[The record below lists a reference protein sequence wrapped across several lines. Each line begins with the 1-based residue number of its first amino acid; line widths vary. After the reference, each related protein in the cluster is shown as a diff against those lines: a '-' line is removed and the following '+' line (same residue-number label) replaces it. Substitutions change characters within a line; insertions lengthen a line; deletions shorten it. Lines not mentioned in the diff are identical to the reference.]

1 MFKKF
6 TSFRTKIII
15 TLVLVVSST
24 SFVSFQL
31 YNNYLSKR
39 IYEDAEKNFITLL
52 HFFRNELIT
61 ISDGA
66 MLRALMAD
74 MEKEDRVLKT
84 YLINE
89 KGKFVSSAKD
99 TTLAKGNVNVRDLNA
114 ISEDISVITKTDTS
128 HPYSRA
134 IMRVRNSPT
143 CYSCHDPKVKTL
155 GYVVIDFSLTETK
168 SNIKRSLNASL
179 AFSLFMV
186 LLIMIFVAFLHYR
199 FVRKSLSRFRYT
211 INEINSGHLDQRV
224 SIAESAELGELGKKF
239 NHMLDYFQRTQN
251 ELNLYHQKELNDV
264 YKLATIGEMAARLAH
279 EVRNPLMGIA
289 NAIEIIVQEK
299 GDSPDKPILEE
310 IQRQAER
317 VNTAISNLLKFSR
330 STEIHP
336 KLANINEVVSSL
348 VFFLKNQKQNNLIH
362 FEMELQPDIPNFHF
376 DAEQLENVLLNLG
389 MNAIHAIE
397 DEGTVTYKTAFVPL
411 ENIIRI
417 EVADTGTGIPDDM
430 KDEVFRPFFTT
441 RTEGTGLGLAI
452 VKDIVGK
459 HNGSVRFFSNEIKGT
474 TFVITLPALTI
485 D

>member
-1 MFKKF
+1 
-6 TSFRTKIII
+6 
-15 TLVLVVSST
+15 
-24 SFVSFQL
+24 
-31 YNNYLSKR
+31 
-39 IYEDAEKNFITLL
+39 
-52 HFFRNELIT
+52 
-61 ISDGA
+61 
-66 MLRALMAD
+66 
-74 MEKEDRVLKT
+74 
-84 YLINE
+84 
-89 KGKFVSSAKD
+89 
-99 TTLAKGNVNVRDLNA
+99 
-114 ISEDISVITKTDTS
+114 
-128 HPYSRA
+128 
-134 IMRVRNSPT
+134 
-143 CYSCHDPKVKTL
+143 
-155 GYVVIDFSLTETK
+155 
-168 SNIKRSLNASL
+168 
-179 AFSLFMV
+179 
-186 LLIMIFVAFLHYR
+186 
-199 FVRKSLSRFRYT
+199 
-211 INEINSGHLDQRV
+211 
-224 SIAESAELGELGKKF
+224 
-239 NHMLDYFQRTQN
+239 MLDYFQRTQN

-417 EVADTGTGIPDDM
+417 EVADTGTGIPDNM

-459 HNGSVRFFSNEIKGT
+459 HNGSVRFFSNKIKGT